1 MSKTLV
7 NIVTEDN
14 PTPAYLFVKELY
26 EIGDK
31 LMLISAKDTE
41 DDLEHLSEIIGVPEN
56 LIEEIVLKNDIDE
69 FRYELICR
77 TLKSHITGEGTYY
90 VNLAGGTRYLA
101 LAVQQAFERYRTR
114 FYYVNI
120 EDNQII
126 SSKFDDSIYDDDD
139 YSYDIK
145 HRMNIAE
152 YLDIHD
158 MEHNIGTYSHTPIL
172 PFEASKIMFEKFS
185 QQEFRA
191 DDYQTMEL
199 LRENYRNKRF
209 VRISELLHP
218 SPKSKHVIVRI
229 PHIMDFLGRIHF
241 ETRQKDTL
249 TRCELEWLTGGWFE
263 EYIYY
268 LVKEAIQPD
277 DICLG
282 IKLWEE
288 GVKRHNE
295 LDVTFIKNNKLFV
308 IECKTGIQ
316 TEALFNVIVYKACAL
331 RESLLGA
338 NSHSY
343 IFTLKDDD
351 KDVLMRIAENM
362 DIQLVDKEILCDK
375 TQLSTVWK
383 GMLSIANEIHE

>member
-14 PTPAYLFVKELY
+14 PTPAYLFVKEMY
-26 EIGDK
+26 EVGDK

-41 DDLEHLSEIIGVPEN
+41 DDLEQLSEVIGVPEN
-56 LIEEIVLKNDIDE
+56 FIEEIVLKNDIDE

-77 TLKSHITGEGTYY
+77 TLKGHITGEGTYC

-139 YSYDIK
+139 YSFDIK

-152 YLDIHD
+152 YLDIHN
-158 MEHNIGTYSHTPIL
+158 MEHNIGKHAHSPIL
-172 PFEASKIMFEKFS
+172 PFESSKIMFEKFS
-185 QQEFRA
+185 QHELRSK
-191 DDYQTMEL
+191 DYQTMEL
-199 LRENYRNKRF
+199 LRENYRSKKF

-218 SPKSKHVIVRI
+218 SPKSKHIAVRV
-229 PHIMDFLGRIHF
+229 PYIMDFLGYIHF
-241 ETRQKDTL
+241 ETKQKDTL
-249 TRCELEWLTGGWFE
+249 TRSELEWLTGGWFE

-362 DIQLVDKEILCDK
+362 DIQLVDKEMLCE
-375 TQLSTVWK
+375 QEQMGSVWRD
-383 GMLSIANEIHE
+383 MLTIANEPIK